1 MGLFEDVS
9 KFLEE
14 RLDEFLRKH
23 PHLELQALEEQLR
36 EQEDDTLK
44 LILDL
49 QKQEKQKQN
58 EILSTAQDIQRWHQ
72 RMERAEASGRQDLAQ
87 AAREREATLLRKGNQ
102 LWGQMQGINQRIEKA
117 KELYYQLQNRRKEVS
132 AKAKAAAAEAKSKEN
147 QESWDNKAWFSDYE
161 PTSRGDRSNFDDP
174 LEQQFQ
180 RWETEQELEEIKRNV
195 NK

>member
-1 MGLFEDVS
+1 VGLFEDVS

-14 RLDEFLRKH
+14 RLDEFLRNH

-44 LILDL
+44 LILNL

-58 EILSTAQDIQRWHQ
+58 DILSTAQEIQRWHQ
-72 RMERAEASGRQDLAQ
+72 RIERAEAAGRQDLAQ
-87 AAREREATLLRKGNQ
+87 SAREREATLLRKGNQ

-132 AKAKAAAAEAKSKEN
+132 ARAKAAAAEARAKEN
-147 QESWDNKAWFSDYE
+147 QQNWDDKAWFGDYQE
-161 PTSRGDRSNFDDP
+161 SQGSTASNFDDP
-174 LEQQFQ
+174 LEQTFQ
-180 RWETEQELEEIKRNV
+180 RWETDQELEDMKRNV